1 MRVRSLGFRTDLMVR
16 RLADSE
22 ITDRGD
28 HIVVRS
34 PAAPNFYWGNF
45 LLLSESCDLKDPE
58 VWLDRFSDNLPAAR
72 HVAIGWNGTSTR
84 ALPGL
89 EGLTTLGMEL
99 DLGTVMTAPQL
110 LPPEGAAPR
119 IAVRRLSSE
128 SEWRAL
134 HRLEEELWAEENR
147 DAPGYLEFLTS
158 RVAETRRLSE
168 GGRGACF
175 GVFEGDRLVSTAGVV
190 CANRVARFQNVETR
204 PDRRR
209 RGLAGAVVAAAG
221 AFSRERL
228 GAGLLVIVAD
238 PAGPAISLYRR
249 LGFQETE
256 PQISLLRVPQ

>member
-1 MRVRSLGFRTDLMVR
+1 MVR
-16 RLADSE
+16 RLAGSE

-34 PAAPNFYWGNF
+34 PAAANFYWGNF
-45 LLLSESCDLKDPE
+45 LLLGGSCDLKDPQ
-58 VWLDRFSDNLPAAR
+58 VWLDRFSDNMPAAR
-72 HVAIGWNGTSTR
+72 HVAIGWDRTSTR
-84 ALPGL
+84 ALQRLG
-89 EGLTTLGMEL
+89 GLTSLGMEL
-99 DLGTVMTAPQL
+99 DLGTVMTAPRL
-110 LPPEGAAPR
+110 LPPEGAAPA

-128 SEWRAL
+128 REWRAL
-134 HRLEEELWAEENR
+134 YGLEAELWAEENR
-147 DAPGYLEFLTS
+147 DAPGDLDFLS
-158 RVAETRRLSE
+158 YRVAETRHLSE

-175 GVFEGDRLVSTAGVV
+175 GVFEEDELVSTAGVV

-221 AFSRERL
+221 AFARERL
-228 GAGLLVIVAD
+228 GAELLVIVAD

-256 PQISLLRVPQ
+256 PQISLLRLPQ